1 GWRYLRL
8 KPRDILEMT
17 HREIFML
24 CEENIE
30 YTHDENEYQAMY
42 AIMYAAE
49 RRGKGKKQKLP
60 SIKELYDR
68 KSLEGKER
76 ESEVDPI
83 EEQRKAEEWLANF
96 DLTKFNKKEGE

>member
-1 GWRYLRL
+1 
-8 KPRDILEMT
+8 MT
-17 HREIFML
+17 HREFFML

-30 YTHDENEYQAMY
+30 YTHDENENQAMY
-42 AIMYAAE
+42 AIMYAAAS
-49 RRGKGKKQKLP
+49 RGKGKKQKLP
-60 SIKELYDR
+60 SIKDLYDR

-76 ESEVDPI
+76 EPEVDPI